1 MTAFLFVPSFL
12 CLLVGSFFRTA
23 IDAEM
28 EVTRDFLSWGLT
40 RHATGCSARPGQKP
54 VLSPCGITLGFE
66 VGYKSS
72 GLLLALVIC

>member
-1 MTAFLFVPSFL
+1 
-12 CLLVGSFFRTA
+12 
-23 IDAEM
+23 M

-40 RHATGCSARPGQKP
+40 RHATGRSARPGQKP